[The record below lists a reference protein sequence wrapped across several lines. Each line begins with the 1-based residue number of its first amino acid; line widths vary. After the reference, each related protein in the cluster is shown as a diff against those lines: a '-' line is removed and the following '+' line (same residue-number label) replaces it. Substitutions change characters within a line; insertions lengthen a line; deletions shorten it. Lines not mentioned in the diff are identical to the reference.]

1 MLPCCCFQDPSQLQQ
16 AFPLGLLGDSFVRVS
31 IVLTKHHD
39 EKQLGEE
46 RVYFILELLGPTP
59 SQREVGSGAQS
70 RNLEAKA
77 VAEEDCSLA
86 CPS

>member
-1 MLPCCCFQDPSQLQQ
+1 
-16 AFPLGLLGDSFVRVS
+16 V
-31 IVLTKHHD
+31 IKHYAQ
-39 EKQLGEE
+39 KQLGEE